1 LDIKRDMLGDVGRD
15 LMPAAV
21 APHDQPHLGGERLAQ
36 GQRRGLATAVAV
48 VGAF

>member
-1 LDIKRDMLGDVGRD
+1 LDIKHDMLGDVGRD

-36 GQRRGLATAVAV
+36 GHRRGLATAVA
-48 VGAF
+48 AF